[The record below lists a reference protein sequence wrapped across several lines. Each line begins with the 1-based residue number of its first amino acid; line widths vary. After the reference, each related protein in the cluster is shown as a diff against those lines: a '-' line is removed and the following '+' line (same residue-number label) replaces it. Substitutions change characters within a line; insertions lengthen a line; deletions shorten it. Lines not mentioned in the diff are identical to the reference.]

1 MRLDSPYGRVSN
13 DRVLRHPTPSTRQP
27 LFTPFPGGSQ
37 HRSSLPFRDPGAGYT
52 NTPQNTLHACF
63 VLLSLLFIGL
73 RVFALRCYRVLTHT
87 GNHAFSSRFSPNS
100 TCLRLFRYFAPLP
113 THSDL
118 CLSADRCTGI
128 ACIHTYTVHHS
139 PTFSRLSPPKTHH
152 AWYASHTEPTVT
164 RLG

>member
-13 DRVLRHPTPSTRQP
+13 DRVPRHPIPSTRQ
-27 LFTPFPGGSQ
+27 TPFHHFSRWFAISQ
-37 HRSSLPFRDPGAGYT
+37 SSASSRPRCRWHEHAV
-52 NTPQNTLHACF
+52 LHTTRMLRF
-63 VLLSLLFIGL
+63 PPPVFIGL

-100 TCLRLFRYFAPLP
+100 PCLRLFRYFAPLP

-139 PTFSRLSPPKTHH
+139 LTLSRLSPPKTRH